1 MGFIERLLDLF
12 RGKIEL
18 GGRVRSPDWRRVRR
32 EHIKRYPVCALTGS
46 KRKLEVHHIEDF
58 STRPDLELFPANLIT
73 LKRDIHLVFGHLGSF
88 RSINPNVRED
98 VSLWKNKFENRR

>member
-1 MGFIERLLDLF
+1 MQFFERLLDLF
-12 RGKIEL
+12 HGKIEL
-18 GGRVRSPDWRRVRR
+18 GGRARSPEWRRVRR
-32 EHIKRYPVCALTGS
+32 EHIKRYPRCALTGS

-58 STRPDLELFPANLIT
+58 STRPDLELDPVNLIT
-73 LKRDIHLVFGHLGSF
+73 LKRSVHLIFGHLGSF